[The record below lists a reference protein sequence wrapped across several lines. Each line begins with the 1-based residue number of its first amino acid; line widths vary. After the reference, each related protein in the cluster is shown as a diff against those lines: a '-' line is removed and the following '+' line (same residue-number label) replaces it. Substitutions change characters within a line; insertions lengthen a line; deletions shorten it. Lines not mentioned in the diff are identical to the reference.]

1 MTAAEYC
8 DLRARYWRDEIADMP
23 PTSPSITAEAQLA
36 FAESC
41 AAFGPEPAR
50 NNAQIAERWSDAAA
64 RLRGAK

>member
-1 MTAAEYC
+1 
-8 DLRARYWRDEIADMP
+8 MP
-23 PTSPSITAEAQLA
+23 PTSSVIAAEAQLA
-36 FAESC
+36 FAEAC